1 MIIKLTLSKVTEQL
15 PVLHIGVDEI
25 EWFLCTSGCK
35 IKIKFSIIYYITKV
49 YQKKKKKWHYLQEN
63 QKGRFFFFSFDFVL
77 KKNEHDKVFFY
88 VTHARMRSI
97 SKDKEKN
104 EYTIRRR
111 HPFVL

>member
-49 YQKKKKKWHYLQEN
+49 YQKKKKSGTICKRI
-63 QKGRFFFFSFDFVL
+63 KKDVFFFLVSILFSKRTNMTKF
-77 KKNEHDKVFFY
+77 FFY